1 MPNQILETIAKDIH
15 EVDSIVEEAEEL
27 ISAAKEAGEDTKEQE
42 AAMMLLKVRKMKWQ
56 RMLQNRG
63 L

>member
-1 MPNQILETIAKDIH
+1 MPNQILETIAKDIQD
-15 EVDSIVEEAEEL
+15 VDGLVAEAKEL

-42 AAMMLLKVRKMKWQ
+42 AAMMLLEIRKTKWQ
-56 RMLQNRG
+56 RMLSARG

>member
-1 MPNQILETIAKDIH
+1 MPNQILETIATDIK
-15 EVDSIVEEAEEL
+15 EVDSLVIEAEEL

>member
-1 MPNQILETIAKDIH
+1 MPNPILETIAKDIQ
-15 EVDSIVEEAEEL
+15 EVDSLIIDAEEL

-42 AAMMLLKVRKMKWQ
+42 ASMMLLKVRKMKWQ
-56 RMLQNRG
+56 RMLANRG